1 MAHKILMSML
11 ALTAFLAGGLIVTPQ
26 ANAADCDV
34 AIDATDAMTFST
46 KTIEVKKSC
55 KEFTIKLTHTGKL
68 AKNIMGHNLVVVK
81 AADQAA
87 VLEDGSAAGADNNFL
102 KPNDTRVIASTKII
116 GGGESTT
123 TKFATSKL
131 NAQDSYVFFC
141 AFPGHA
147 MMMKGV
153 VKLI

>member
-11 ALTAFLAGGLIVTPQ
+11 AVTAFLVGGLIVTPQ
-26 ANAADCDV
+26 AQAADCEV

-68 AKNIMGHNLVVVK
+68 AKNIMGHNVVVVK
-81 AADQAA
+81 ATDQAA
-87 VLEDGSAAGADNNFL
+87 VLEDGSAAGLDNNYL
-102 KPNDTRVIASTKII
+102 KPSDARVIASTKVI
-116 GGGESTT
+116 GGGESAT

-131 NAQDSYVFFC
+131 DAKESYVFFC

-153 VKLI
+153 VKVI

>member
-1 MAHKILMSML
+1 ML

-116 GGGESTT
+116 GGGENTT

-131 NAQDSYVFFC
+131 DAKESYVFFC

-147 MMMKGV
+147 MMMKGI
-153 VKLI
+153 VKVL